1 MASSEFPADTYD
13 AVVDEAIAMCGGDL
27 RGAVRA
33 LLIANEHLEAE
44 LSRLKSFGAV
54 PFGGPTF
61 GGRGYLN

>member
-13 AVVDEAIAMCGGDL
+13 FIVDEAIAMCGGDL

-44 LSRLKSFGAV
+44 VSRLK
-54 PFGGPTF
+54 TF
-61 GGRGYLN
+61 ATLSLGDASTNRGYLN